1 MDGIIFDLKSFRSKQ
16 LNGMSQEE
24 FAKQV
29 GISQDKVSRM
39 ETDPTQV
46 SLDVIIK
53 IASHFGMTLD
63 ELISIP
69 KHTPQA
75 LGVEYTWSSAEFI
88 RRTLLEYIN
97 KSIVA
102 STYEKDIQELASLIE
117 KTIRKPKVAFI
128 GRSDV
133 GKSTMINNLLG
144 TTRMPAHWTPA
155 TAIAIYIKHTNQR
168 PAYMSSDDVWIFR
181 SDEKTNESWDDTRL
195 EDAKYCKSMKLA
207 SGNYDLLNTYGT
219 RKGEHFAESKA
230 TAAVVFIDSSL
241 LLNCDIVDLPGYG
254 TGDRLEDD
262 ALSLREKSKADVL
275 VYMSI
280 ANGFMRSEDISYIK
294 DAIPSLADIQSCGE
308 SEFKPLAN
316 LFIVASQA
324 HVVDHGNQTELNNI
338 IVSGCER
345 FEKSLTEGFWIER
358 RKPDS
363 LLERFYTYT
372 SNSHVLRERFEKDFS
387 RLIEALP
394 QVVEAK
400 TKSVIAEWSA
410 RKDVELQN
418 VINGYQQ
425 LLDDRKQCE
434 EALKEY
440 DHNEPKRHAAFQQA
454 RQRIIDN
461 IAKYKQE
468 SKNKVASYYNNT
480 ITVDNLVSLMEQRD
494 VKKKKDDLQVFS
506 TYVSGLLQDKT
517 NSVLKEKSNQ
527 LAADIKAF
535 LNTFEESST
544 ISVNS
549 VSFTLSPFNKERA
562 FAAGLSGVATYGA
575 LAIWAA
581 SCGNLGGYILVA
593 KGVSLLSTLGISVGG
608 TAAATSAVA
617 AIGGPVVLGIALA
630 LIAAISVF
638 AIFSGGWRK
647 SIAKKFVSSCRDERV
662 LDNLQSNINT
672 YWNDTQTAFNASADR
687 LDKEWK
693 EHIANLREQLR
704 SYDVA
709 AITKAK
715 DEATMMRNFLRNI
728 PIYRDV
734 PKLKTFN

>member
-1 MDGIIFDLKSFRSKQ
+1 MDGIIFDLKNFRSKH

-39 ETDPTQV
+39 ESDPSQV
-46 SLDVIIK
+46 SLEVLIK
-53 IASHFGMTLD
+53 IATHFGMSLD
-63 ELISIP
+63 ELISLP
-69 KHTPQA
+69 KPIMQA
-75 LGVEYTWSSAEFI
+75 LSVDYTWSSAEFI
-88 RRTLLEYIN
+88 RRTLLDYIRKN
-97 KSIVA
+97 EVSE
-102 STYEKDIQELASLIE
+102 SYEKDIHELTALVE

-133 GKSTMINNLLG
+133 GKSTMINTLLG
-144 TTRMPAHWTPA
+144 TTKMPAHWTPA
-155 TAIAIYIKHTNQR
+155 TAIAVYIKHTNDR
-168 PAYMSSDDVWIFR
+168 PDYMDDDVWVFR
-181 SDEKTNESWDDTRL
+181 SDMATNETWDDTRL
-195 EDAKYCKSMKLA
+195 GDEEYCRSLKLS

-241 LLNCDIVDLPGYG
+241 LLDCDIVDLPGYG

-280 ANGFMRSEDISYIK
+280 ANGFMRSEDISYVK

-308 SEFKPLAN
+308 AEIKPLAN

-324 HVVDHGNQTELNNI
+324 HVIDHGNQTELKNI
-338 IVSGCER
+338 LSAGCER
-345 FEKSLTEGFWIER
+345 FEKSLTDGFWDER

-372 SNSHVLRERFEKDFS
+372 SNSPALRERFENDFS

-394 QVVEAK
+394 QVVEQKAK
-400 TKSVIAEWSA
+400 DIIAEWAAS
-410 RKDVELQN
+410 KDDDLQN
-418 VINGYQQ
+418 VISGYQQ
-425 LLDDRKQCE
+425 LLDDRKRCE
-434 EALKEY
+434 EALEEY
-440 DHNEPKRHAAFQQA
+440 DRNEPKRHSAFQKA
-454 RQRIIDN
+454 RQKVVEG
-461 IAKYKQE
+461 IARYKRE
-468 SKNKVASYYNNT
+468 SRDEVADYYSDT
-480 ITVDNLVSLMEQRD
+480 ITVDHLVSLMEQRD

-517 NSVLKEKSNQ
+517 NAVLKKKSKQ
-527 LAADIKAF
+527 LTADIDEF
-535 LNTFEESST
+535 LNAFEVSAA
-544 ISVNS
+544 ISVDS
-549 VSFTLSPFNKERA
+549 VSFKIAPFSKEQA
-562 FAAGLSGVATYGA
+562 FAAGLTGVATYGA

-593 KGVSLLSTLGISVGG
+593 KGVSLLSALGISVGG

-617 AIGGPVVLGIALA
+617 SIGGPVVLGIALA

-647 SIAKKFVSSCRDERV
+647 SVAKKFVESCRNERV
-662 LDNLQSNINT
+662 LDKLQSNMNT
-672 YWNDTQTAFNASADR
+672 YWNDTQAAFNASADS
-687 LDKEWK
+687 LDAEWK
-693 EHIANLREQLR
+693 KHIEDLREQLR
-704 SYDVA
+704 SYDVD
-709 AITKAK
+709 AIIKARN
-715 DEATMMRNFLRNI
+715 EAEKMRNFLQNI
-728 PIYRDV
+728 PC
-734 PKLKTFN
+734 

>member
-1 MDGIIFDLKSFRSKQ
+1 MDGIIFDLKNFRSKH

-39 ETDPTQV
+39 ESDPSQV
-46 SLDVIIK
+46 SLEVLIK
-53 IASHFGMTLD
+53 IATHFGMSLD
-63 ELISIP
+63 ELISLP
-69 KHTPQA
+69 KPIMQA
-75 LGVEYTWSSAEFI
+75 LSVDYTWSSAEFI
-88 RRTLLEYIN
+88 RRTLLDYIRKN
-97 KSIVA
+97 EVSE
-102 STYEKDIQELASLIE
+102 SYEKDIHELTALVE

-133 GKSTMINNLLG
+133 GKSTMINTLLG
-144 TTRMPAHWTPA
+144 TTKMPAHWTPA
-155 TAIAIYIKHTNQR
+155 TAIAVYIKHTNDR
-168 PAYMSSDDVWIFR
+168 PDYMDDDVWVFR
-181 SDEKTNESWDDTRL
+181 SDMATNETWDDTRL
-195 EDAKYCKSMKLA
+195 GDEEYCRSLKLS

-241 LLNCDIVDLPGYG
+241 LLDCDIVDLPGYG

-280 ANGFMRSEDISYIK
+280 ANGFMRSEDISYVK

-308 SEFKPLAN
+308 AEIKPLAN

-324 HVVDHGNQTELNNI
+324 HVIDHGNQTELKNI
-338 IVSGCER
+338 LSAGCER
-345 FEKSLTEGFWIER
+345 FEKSLTDGFWDER

-372 SNSHVLRERFEKDFS
+372 SNSPALRERFENDFS

-394 QVVEAK
+394 QVVEQKAK
-400 TKSVIAEWSA
+400 DIIAEWAAS
-410 RKDVELQN
+410 KDDDLQN
-418 VINGYQQ
+418 VISGYQQ
-425 LLDDRKQCE
+425 LLDDRKRCE
-434 EALKEY
+434 ETLKEY
-440 DHNEPKRHAAFQQA
+440 DRNEPKRHAAFQKA
-454 RQRIIDN
+454 RQKVVES
-461 IAKYKQE
+461 IARYKRE
-468 SKNKVASYYNNT
+468 SRDEVADYYSDT
-480 ITVDNLVSLMEQRD
+480 ITVDHLVSLMEQRD

-517 NSVLKEKSNQ
+517 NAVLKKKSKQ
-527 LAADIKAF
+527 LTADIDEF
-535 LNTFEESST
+535 LNAFEVSAA
-544 ISVNS
+544 ISVDS
-549 VSFTLSPFNKERA
+549 VSFKIAPFSKEQA
-562 FAAGLSGVATYGA
+562 FAAGLTGVATYGA

-593 KGVSLLSTLGISVGG
+593 KGVSLLSALGISVGG

-617 AIGGPVVLGIALA
+617 SIGGPVVLGIALA

-647 SIAKKFVSSCRDERV
+647 SVAKKFVESCRNERV
-662 LDNLQSNINT
+662 LDKLQSNMNT
-672 YWNDTQTAFNASADR
+672 YWNDTQAAFNASADS
-687 LDKEWK
+687 LDAEWK
-693 EHIANLREQLR
+693 KHIEDLREQLR
-704 SYDVA
+704 SYDVD
-709 AITKAK
+709 AIIKARN
-715 DEATMMRNFLRNI
+715 EAEKMRNFLQNI
-728 PIYRDV
+728 PC
-734 PKLKTFN
+734 